1 MRWLCGRKSCKTNS
15 PSPKR
20 ARPPKSP
27 VRKHVGYTK
36 ILAMPV
42 FLNTKTKKWSA
53 GKNVVKYVVNKKHP
67 NQSGYYTNAEFKVL
81 VSTPSWS

>member
-15 PSPKR
+15 PKR
-20 ARPPKSP
+20 ASPPKSP

-36 ILAMPV
+36 INAKPV
-42 FLNTKTKKWSA
+42 FQNTKTKTLKTDTNA
-53 GKNVVKYVVNKKHP
+53 VVKYVVDKKHP
-67 NQSGYYTNAEFKVL
+67 SKSGYYTKSEFNVL